1 MNWLILLYFIEL
13 GYSPF
18 YSSLNVISN
27 DYEYIRNEN
36 VYYIH
41 FDAEIVLVDH
51 IFIGGST
58 KIFTQPKNGSYQFYP
73 IENDY
78 LFRAGLRFKNIEAG
92 FRHQCNH
99 PVLSNGVQSQGKSY
113 GSFEELYIRIS
124 NKY

>member
-18 YSSLNVISN
+18 YNSMNVLPKT
-27 DYEYIRNEN
+27 YESIRNEN

-41 FDAEIVLVDH
+41 LDAEVLILDH
-51 IFIGGST
+51 FFIGGST
-58 KIFTQPKNGSYQFYP
+58 KIFTQSKNKSYKFYP
-73 IENDY
+73 IENDF
-78 LFRAGLRFKNIEAG
+78 LFKAGLRFDNIEAG

-113 GSFEELYIRIS
+113 GGYEEFYIRLT
-124 NKY
+124 NE